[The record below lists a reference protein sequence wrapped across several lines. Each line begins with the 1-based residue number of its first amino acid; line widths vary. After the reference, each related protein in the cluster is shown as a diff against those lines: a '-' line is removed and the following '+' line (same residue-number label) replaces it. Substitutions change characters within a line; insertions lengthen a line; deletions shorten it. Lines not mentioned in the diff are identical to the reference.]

1 MLHGFL
7 GLDRPSVHRAIW
19 FLAHLCD
26 TLPYACAGMLCIAV
40 ALARRRGWR
49 ALAGACLLAGTG
61 ATPPLLKPPL
71 AQPPPEHWLPRQG
84 ATNSRPSGDSTGPQ
98 TPPPWALPVGP

>member
-26 TLPYACAGMLCIAV
+26 TLPYACAGVLCIAF

-49 ALAGACLLAGTG
+49 ALAVACLLAGTRI
-61 ATPPLLKPPL
+61 TTQLLQHPL
-71 AQPPPEHWLPRQG
+71 AQPRLQHWLPEQG
-84 ATNSRPSGDSTGPQ
+84 GTELLPGGHPHAPP
-98 TPPPWALPVGP
+98 TPP

>member
-49 ALAGACLLAGTG
+49 ALAVACLLAGTG
-61 ATPPLLKPPL
+61 ATPQLLKHAPGPPR
-71 AQPPPEHWLPRQG
+71 PEHRLPQQVG
-84 ATNSRPSGDSTGPQ
+84 TESRPGGDSTGAL
-98 TPPPWALPVGP
+98 TPPPCPP

>member
-26 TLPYACAGMLCIAV
+26 TLPYACAGVLCIAF

-49 ALAGACLLAGTG
+49 ALAVACLLAVTG
-61 ATPPLLKPPL
+61 ITTQLLKHAL
-71 AQPPPEHWLPRQG
+71 AQPRLEHWVPEQG
-84 ATNSRPSGDSTGPQ
+84 APNPLPDRPSAAPT
-98 TPPPWALPVGP
+98 TL

>member
-26 TLPYACAGMLCIAV
+26 TLPYACAGVLRIAF

-49 ALAGACLLAGTG
+49 ALAVACLLAVTG
-61 ATPPLLKPPL
+61 LTTQALKEPP
-71 AQPPPEHWLPRQG
+71 AQPRLGHRPPQQGGPKSWPRR
-84 ATNSRPSGDSTGPQ
+84 APTAPPN
-98 TPPPWALPVGP
+98 PPPWAYPG